1 MPTPFVHLHTHT
13 EFSLLDGAARIEDLV
28 QKACGCGMPAIGISD
43 HGNLFG
49 VPKFVLEARK
59 KKLKPVVGSEFYLC
73 DDHTVRAQRHG
84 RDDGEKGTFHQI
96 LFAKNETGYKN
107 LLKLS
112 SISYTEGFYYKPRI
126 DRRLLE
132 QHHEG
137 LIATTCCLASE
148 INQKILRGDEP
159 GAEELFK
166 WYLDLFGADYYV
178 EIQRHGLRDQERTNQ
193 LLLTW
198 AKRYGVK
205 VIATND
211 VHYVNADDSE
221 AHDLLLALQTGADYA
236 DPTRFRFTGDDGR
249 LNSSFFFKTPDEM
262 AALFADQPDALA
274 NTLEIADKC
283 DFSPAL
289 AGQLIL
295 PTYRVPEGYAD
306 MNAFLAELSWA
317 GAVRRYGV
325 LSTELSE
332 RITHELAVIKKQG
345 YEGYFLIVQEFTSE
359 ARRRGVLVGPGRGS
373 AAGSVVAYCL
383 GITDIDPLQYDLLF
397 ERFLNPERISPPD
410 IDIDFDDEGREEV
423 IRFVVEKYGRQS
435 VSQIITYGTMGA
447 KTAIR
452 DVGRVLGVPLAEVNR
467 IAKLIPERP
476 DIDFTKS
483 LSSADNPDHADEL
496 TAAFA
501 SQDPQIAKMLRL
513 ARALEGT
520 ARHTGIHAAGVIIAP
535 GNISDYVPVAINN
548 SKEKIVITQFDG
560 PSAEKAGMLKM
571 DFLGLKTLSIL
582 KTAVRAVKD
591 THGIELD
598 MDSIPLTDAKT
609 FELYQAGD
617 TVATFQFESDGMRK
631 YLRQLKPTVLEDL
644 IAMNALFRPGPMNNI
659 PLFIERKQGRSP
671 IEYPHAL
678 LEPILKNTYG
688 IMVYQE
694 QIMQAAQVLAG
705 YSLGQADL
713 LRRIM
718 GKKKPED
725 MAAERPKFIEGCAT
739 NGIGEEKASEIFDT
753 MAKFAEYGFNKS
765 HSAAY
770 SLLAYRTAYLKAHY
784 LPEYMMAVLSHWFD
798 STDKISFFIDETRR
812 MGIAVL
818 PPDINTSMLRF
829 SVTRTAANGAGET
842 AAAIRFGL
850 GAIKGLG
857 EATAQ
862 AVLDERTTAG
872 PFKSIYDFT
881 ARVPSKFYSKKVLE
895 CLAYAGAFDSLGH
908 DRWTY
913 LPREL
918 EDNTTL
924 EIALQW
930 GQREQAAKLSNQ
942 TSLFGGPVDSEIT
955 FNEPPLIYRE
965 PGPLIAKLKLEKD
978 VLGLYLSA
986 HPLDKYRA
994 ELNAFAS
1001 CGAGDIAQRKGEIR
1015 VGGIIASVRDRVSQ
1029 KGNRYGT
1036 YTLEDHNGSH
1046 EFSLFGN
1053 DYAKWKGF
1061 LEPGNCVFVT
1071 GRMEARYQGADMELR
1086 VGEVRLLDT
1095 LMEERT
1101 VALTLHLPLAQ
1112 LEPSLISR
1120 LHDTLAN
1127 HPGQA
1132 SVRFLVSESGMPK
1145 PLPLQSRALRV
1156 KPTTAVITELERLG
1170 ITFHLH

>member
-1 MPTPFVHLHTHT
+1 MAAEFVHLHTHT
-13 EFSLLDGAARIEDLV
+13 EFSLLDGAARIESLV
-28 QKACGCGMPAIGISD
+28 SKACSCGMPAIGISD

-49 VPKFVLEARK
+49 IPKFVLEARK
-59 KKLKPVVGSEFYLC
+59 KNLRPVIGSEFYIC
-73 DDHTVRAQRHG
+73 DDHTARAQRHG

-96 LFAKNETGYKN
+96 LFAKNEVGYKN

-112 SISYTEGFYYKPRI
+112 SLSFTEGYYYKPRI
-126 DRRLLE
+126 DRKLLA

-148 INQKILRGDEP
+148 INQKILRNDEA

-166 WYLDLFGADYYV
+166 WYLDLFGEDYYV
-178 EIQRHGLRDQERTNQ
+178 EIQRHGLQDQERTNAV
-193 LLLTW
+193 LLQW
-198 AKRYGVK
+198 ARTYRVK

-211 VHYVNADDSE
+211 VHYVNAEDSE
-221 AHDLLLALQTGADYA
+221 AHDILLALQTGSDYN
-236 DPTRFRFTGDDGR
+236 DPGRFRFTGDDGK
-249 LNSSFFFKTPDEM
+249 LNSSFYFKTPDEM
-262 AALFADQPDALA
+262 AALFADQPEALA

-283 DFSPAL
+283 QFAPSF

-295 PTYRVPEGYAD
+295 PTYRVPEGHGD
-306 MNAFLAELSWA
+306 MFSYLTELTWA
-317 GAVRRYGV
+317 AAKQRYGI
-325 LSTELSE
+325 LTTELSE
-332 RITHELAVIKKQG
+332 RIERELSIIRKQG
-345 YEGYFLIVQEFTSE
+345 FEGYFLIVQEFTSE

-383 GITDIDPLQYDLLF
+383 GITDIEPMQYDLLF

-452 DVGRVLGVPLAEVNR
+452 DVGRVLGVPLPEVNR

-476 DIDFTKS
+476 DIDFDKA
-483 LSSADNPDHADEL
+483 LSTADNPDHADEL
-496 TAAFA
+496 RQAFA
-501 SQDPQIAKMLRL
+501 SSDPGVSKMLRF
-513 ARALEGT
+513 ARTLEGT

-535 GNISDYVPVAINN
+535 GDISHYVPVAINN
-548 SKEKIVITQFDG
+548 SKEKVVITQFDG

-571 DFLGLKTLSIL
+571 DFLGLKTLSII
-582 KTAVRAVKD
+582 KTALRAIEANHGVK
-591 THGIELD
+591 LD
-598 MDSIPLTDAKT
+598 LDHVPLDDEATYR
-609 FELYQAGD
+609 LYQAGD

-659 PLFIERKQGRSP
+659 PLFIERKQGIKP
-671 IEYPHAL
+671 IEYPHPL

-718 GKKKPED
+718 GKKKPEE
-725 MAAERPKFIEGCAT
+725 MAAERPKFTAGCAA
-739 NGIGEEKASEIFDT
+739 NGIGEEKAGEIFDI

-784 LPEYMMAVLSHWFD
+784 PAEYMMAVLSHWTD
-798 STDKISFFIDETRR
+798 SLERMSQFMDESRR
-812 MGIAVL
+812 MGIPVL
-818 PPDINTSMLRF
+818 PPDVNTSMLRF
-829 SVTRTAANGAGET
+829 WVTKTDDGGE
-842 AAAIRFGL
+842 ARPAIRFGL

-862 AVLDERTTAG
+862 AIIDERAQG
-872 PFKSIYDFT
+872 PYKSVFDFT
-881 ARVPSKFYSKKVLE
+881 ARVPGKFYTKKALE
-895 CLAYAGAFDSLGH
+895 CLAYAGAFDSLGY

-918 EDNTTL
+918 EENDSL
-924 EIALQW
+924 EMAVRW
-930 GQREQAAKLSNQ
+930 GQREQADKASNQ
-942 TSLFGGPVDSEIT
+942 TSLFGGTAADFNMT
-955 FNEPPLIYRE
+955 FEEPQLAYRE
-965 PGPLIAKLKLEKD
+965 PGPLIQKLKLEKD

-994 ELNAFAS
+994 ELAAFGTCEVS
-1001 CGAGDIAQRKGEIR
+1001 ELPQRRGEVR
-1015 VGGIIASVRDRVSQ
+1015 VGGIVATARDRVSQ

-1036 YTLEDHNGSH
+1036 YLIEDRNGNY
-1046 EFSLFGN
+1046 EFSLFG
-1053 DYAKWKGF
+1053 DAYAQWKGF
-1061 LEPGNCVFVT
+1061 LEEGNCVFIE
-1071 GRMEARYQGADMELR
+1071 GRIEPRYNGGDLELR
-1086 VGEVRLLDT
+1086 VARIKLLDS
-1095 LMEERT
+1095 LLEEYTKR
-1101 VALTLHLPLAQ
+1101 LRIELPVGL
-1112 LEPSLISR
+1112 LSPELIR
-1120 LHDTLAN
+1120 QLHDMLAN
-1127 HPGQA
+1127 HPGKANVTFDVQDGQG
-1132 SVRFLVSESGMPK
+1132 SK
-1145 PLPLQSRALRV
+1145 PIRLTARALRV
-1156 KPTTAVITELERLG
+1156 RPSEPVLQSLERLG
-1170 ITFHLH
+1170 IAYHLQ